1 MEPHNHMSN
10 QTPPNNI
17 RLFAEALL
25 SGISLEALI
34 ADFRLEPED
43 DLPIDPTGA
52 DLESICGSR
61 ILPTIAICNYLAT
74 EDELSHETIDSMEI
88 AMEKAYGIQ
97 APFFITS
104 MRGHFKG
111 KLMVEYF
118 YLLNESIL
126 ETNKIV
132 NALPALN
139 ER

>member
-1 MEPHNHMSN
+1 MEPHNPMNN

-25 SGISLEALI
+25 SGMPLDALI
-34 ADFRLEPED
+34 ADSRLEPED

-61 ILPTIAICNYLAT
+61 ILPTTAICNYLAI
-74 EDELSHETIDSMEI
+74 EDELTHATIDSMEI

-104 MRGHFKG
+104 MRGHFEG
-111 KLMVEYF
+111 KPQVEYF
-118 YLLNESIL
+118 YLM
-126 ETNKIV
+126 KV
-132 NALPALN
+132 
-139 ER
+139 